1 MLFLVRHGQ
10 RADQATPEEKS
21 KIQLKCDPH
30 LTDLG
35 KVQAKKAGE
44 RIVNLLHNYHD
55 VSGKKPEDLKYL
67 IISSPFRRCI
77 QTANHISHALAKEN
91 IIGQKIY
98 LNDYLCDYLGDFHP
112 ESVLKDLQV
121 RNSIEEVQKHIEL
134 DLQDGY
140 PEIGN
145 HAYNP
150 MHPEE
155 GETLRKRVFEGHIKG
170 FKPYFINEIN
180 KEKDV
185 VLILVS
191 HGYVVECLLEL
202 YEGYNKIGG
211 SNHTNYTA
219 VSQVEVDGENLT
231 GKVLVDRCF
240 KHLKDAEEEYHKSL
254 LEKLE

>member
-1 MLFLVRHGQ
+1 MLFLVRHGE
-10 RADQATPEEKS
+10 RADHGTPEEKS
-21 KIQLKCDPH
+21 QIQLKCDPH

-44 RIVNLLHNYHD
+44 RIVNLLHEYQET
-55 VSGKKPEDLKYL
+55 SGKKSEELKYL

-77 QTANHISHALAKEN
+77 QTANHVSQALPKEN

-121 RNSIEEVQKHIEL
+121 RNSIEEVQKHIEF

-145 HAYNP
+145 HAFNP
-150 MHPEE
+150 VHPEG
-155 GETLRKRVFEGHIKG
+155 GETLRNRVFEGHIKTM
-170 FKPYFINEIN
+170 KPYFINEIN

-202 YEGYNKIGG
+202 YEGHNKVAG
-211 SNHTNYTA
+211 TNYTA
-219 VSQVEVDGENLT
+219 VSQVEFDSESLK

-240 KHLKDAEEEYHKSL
+240 KHLKDAEEEYHKT
-254 LEKLE
+254 LEKS

>member
-1 MLFLVRHGQ
+1 MANVLTTGLLKKKAKFSSNVIPILPISER
-10 RADQATPEEKS
+10 S
-21 KIQLKCDPH
+21 KP
-30 LTDLG
+30 
-35 KVQAKKAGE
+35 KKAGG
-44 RIVNLLHNYHD
+44 RIVNLLHEYQET
-55 VSGKKPEDLKYL
+55 SGKKPEELKYL

-77 QTANHISHALAKEN
+77 QTANHVSQALPKEN

-121 RNSIEEVQKHIEL
+121 RNSIEEVQKHIEF

-145 HAYNP
+145 HAFNP
-150 MHPEE
+150 VHPEG
-155 GETLRKRVFEGHIKG
+155 GETLRNRVFEGHIKTM
-170 FKPYFINEIN
+170 KPYFINEIN

-202 YEGYNKIGG
+202 YEGHNKVAG
-211 SNHTNYTA
+211 TNYTA
-219 VSQVEVDGENLT
+219 VSQVEFDSESLK

-240 KHLKDAEEEYHKSL
+240 KHLKDAEEEYHKT
-254 LEKLE
+254 LEKS

>member
-1 MLFLVRHGQ
+1 MLFLVRHGE
-10 RADQATPEEKS
+10 RADHGTPEEKS
-21 KIQLKCDPH
+21 KIQIKCDPH
-30 LTDLG
+30 LTELG

-44 RIVNLLHNYHD
+44 RIINLLHDYQQT
-55 VSGKKPEDLKYL
+55 SGKKPEDLKYL

-77 QTANHISHALAKEN
+77 QTANHISHALPKEN

-121 RNSIEEVQKHIEL
+121 RNTIEEVKKHIEL
-134 DLQDGY
+134 DLQDGF

-145 HAYNP
+145 HACEP
-150 MHPEE
+150 LHPEQ
-155 GETLRKRVFEGHIKG
+155 GDTLRKRVFEGHMMSL
-170 FKPYFINEIN
+170 KPDFINEIN

-191 HGYVVECLLEL
+191 HGYVVECILEL
-202 YEGYNKIGG
+202 YEGYNKVGG
-211 SNHTNYTA
+211 TNYTA
-219 VSQVEVDGENLT
+219 VSQVEVEEEGLK

-240 KHLKDAEEEYHKSL
+240 KHLKDAEEEYQ
-254 LEKLE
+254 LENSEKQ